1 MRIFISIIWIF
12 AVAAIAVLASIPQF
26 LVLEGSQDKMLHV
39 TAFCFLMIGPAAAL
53 LRPGH
58 VFGCALG
65 LFLVGIGMEIVQQLV
80 PGRQS
85 SFEDIYSNAAGIL
98 LGMLI
103 GYCFRSEYLHARAAM
118 RKGGNPG

>member
-1 MRIFISIIWIF
+1 MRLFISIIWIF
-12 AVAAIAVLASIPQF
+12 AVATIAVLASIPQF
-26 LVLEGSQDKMLHV
+26 LALEGSQDKMLHV

-65 LFLVGIGMEIVQQLV
+65 LFLVGIGMEIIQQLV

-85 SFEDIYSNAAGIL
+85 SLNDIYSNAAGIL
-98 LGMLI
+98 LGLLI
-103 GYCFRSEYLHARAAM
+103 GYCFRGEYMHVRAVLVA
-118 RKGGNPG
+118 KGK